1 MIGFFKLF
9 SASDEQMDYRV
20 FVEFNIFFSRIV
32 SSHCMTL
39 FYFSFLI
46 ILHLS
51 YRITFFNVHN
61 SFSRIFTECDNK
73 TYGLDCRESCGNCSN
88 GEPCHHVD
96 GNCQFG
102 CDDGVFGLKC
112 ITGIALQQIYRVHI
126 IFSFIS

>member
-1 MIGFFKLF
+1 MDSLF
-9 SASDEQMDYRV
+9 PLYD
-20 FVEFNIFFSRIV
+20 FVLFQFSNYPSLVIQN
-32 SSHCMTL
+32 
-39 FYFSFLI
+39 YI
-46 ILHLS
+46 
-51 YRITFFNVHN
+51 FNVHN

-112 ITGIALQQIYRVHI
+112 ITGIALQQIYRVQI